1 MWQMYENETS
11 FKMLSDRK
19 NEKFKLNYKV
29 MNNKLIIDF
38 EPDRFPKIFCYF
50 LFIQQVYHLTK

>member
-38 EPDRFPKIFCYF
+38 EPDRFQKYFAIFF
-50 LFIQQVYHLTK
+50 LFNKYII